1 MIGRTLAVDY
11 GLKRTGLAVCD
22 ALGIA
27 AHPLEAVASYS
38 LNETVQAIVDLV
50 VKREVQRVIVGMP
63 YMPDGREGEQ
73 AKSVYVFLDALRLKL
88 PERVELGHQDERHT
102 TKEAKQLLKGSGL
115 RGKKHKEKLDSVA
128 AVVILREFLENNA
141 TL

>member
-27 AHPLEAVASYS
+27 AHPLEAIVSYS
-38 LNETVQAIVDLV
+38 LRETVDAVVVLV
-50 VKREVQRVIVGMP
+50 LEREVQRVIVGMP

-73 AKSVYVFLDALRLKL
+73 VKNVYVFLDALRAKL
-88 PERVELGHQDERHT
+88 PEKIELGHQDERHT
-102 TKEAKQLLKGSGL
+102 TKEAKALLRGTGL
-115 RGKKHKEKLDSVA
+115 RGKKHKAKVDSVA
-128 AVVILREFLENNA
+128 AVVILREFLENSVQ
-141 TL
+141 

>member
-27 AHPLEAVASYS
+27 AHPLEAIISYS
-38 LNETVQAIVDLV
+38 LKETVDAIVVLV
-50 VKREVQRVIVGMP
+50 MEREVQRVIVGMP

-73 AKSVYVFLDALRLKL
+73 VKNVYVFLDALRAKL
-88 PERVELGHQDERHT
+88 PEKVELGHQDERHT
-102 TKEAKQLLKGSGL
+102 TKEAKALLRGSGL
-115 RGKKHKEKLDSVA
+115 RGKKHKAKVDSVA
-128 AVVILREFLENNA
+128 AVVILREFLENSGA
-141 TL
+141 

>member
-11 GLKRTGLAVCD
+11 GLRRTGLAVCD

-27 AHPLEAVASYS
+27 AHPLEAIVSYS
-38 LNETVQAIVDLV
+38 LKETVDAIVVLV
-50 VKREVQRVIVGMP
+50 VEREVQRVIVGMP

-73 AKSVYVFLDALRLKL
+73 VKNVYVFLDALRAKL

-102 TKEAKQLLKGSGL
+102 TKEAKQLLRGSGL
-115 RGKKHKEKLDSVA
+115 RGKKHKAKVDSVA
-128 AVVILREFLENNA
+128 AVVILREFLEKSVQ
-141 TL
+141 